1 MSPMHKKVS
10 LFWMQWGR
18 VNSRHRVKKETRSM
32 WVKHSHWER
41 TNRFG
46 GIWTRI
52 PAMLATDPRKTAN
65 PQKARYT
72 NDGRAQQWTEV
83 IPHSTVDRMGDYF
96 FLFYFLRHFKIRS
109 IVQSVCYIQ
118 YKPDIWVSAGRRP
131 MSAFTGQAVLHY
143 GREEGQPALLLP
155 RWPLSDKNRTLWSGF
170 LLSARGRFDDL
181 NLHLLGRAK
190 GKRAELFC
198 PLRTV
203 KRAKTATEK
212 AALYAFLL
220 LFYADML

>member
-96 FLFYFLRHFKIRS
+96 FFFILPPLGRFFLFCGIWHFKSGEQSFFSYLSGHSSPDERVVKWHS
-109 IVQSVCYIQ
+109 NIVNS
-118 YKPDIWVSAGRRP
+118 KDITGSTTGLAMIAVSGSP
-131 MSAFTGQAVLHY
+131 
-143 GREEGQPALLLP
+143 
-155 RWPLSDKNRTLWSGF
+155 SDFST
-170 LLSARGRFDDL
+170 
-181 NLHLLGRAK
+181 
-190 GKRAELFC
+190 
-198 PLRTV
+198 T
-203 KRAKTATEK
+203 
-212 AALYAFLL
+212 
-220 LFYADML
+220 

>member
-96 FLFYFLRHFKIRS
+96 FFLSYRLWGGFFFFAAFGILKAVSGHFFSYLSGHSSPDERVVKWHS
-109 IVQSVCYIQ
+109 NIVNS
-118 YKPDIWVSAGRRP
+118 KDITGSTTGLAIIAVSGSP
-131 MSAFTGQAVLHY
+131 
-143 GREEGQPALLLP
+143 
-155 RWPLSDKNRTLWSGF
+155 SDVST
-170 LLSARGRFDDL
+170 
-181 NLHLLGRAK
+181 
-190 GKRAELFC
+190 
-198 PLRTV
+198 T
-203 KRAKTATEK
+203 
-212 AALYAFLL
+212 
-220 LFYADML
+220 

>member
-96 FLFYFLRHFKIRS
+96 FFLSYRLWGGFFFFAAFGILKSILSYSPSAIFNINQINEETARPVMAKLFFCTIHISTHSFRWHAKHSKFFSQL
-109 IVQSVCYIQ
+109 
-118 YKPDIWVSAGRRP
+118 
-131 MSAFTGQAVLHY
+131 QA
-143 GREEGQPALLLP
+143 
-155 RWPLSDKNRTLWSGF
+155 
-170 LLSARGRFDDL
+170 
-181 NLHLLGRAK
+181 
-190 GKRAELFC
+190 
-198 PLRTV
+198 
-203 KRAKTATEK
+203 
-212 AALYAFLL
+212 
-220 LFYADML
+220 

>member
-96 FLFYFLRHFKIRS
+96 FFFILPPLGRFFLFCVIWHFKIRS

-118 YKPDIWVSAGRRP
+118 YKINQMNEETVRPVIAKLFFCTIHKYSNSKDITGSTIGLAIIAVSGSP
-131 MSAFTGQAVLHY
+131 
-143 GREEGQPALLLP
+143 
-155 RWPLSDKNRTLWSGF
+155 SDVST
-170 LLSARGRFDDL
+170 
-181 NLHLLGRAK
+181 
-190 GKRAELFC
+190 
-198 PLRTV
+198 T
-203 KRAKTATEK
+203 
-212 AALYAFLL
+212 
-220 LFYADML
+220 

>member
-96 FLFYFLRHFKIRS
+96 FFFILPPLGRFFLFCGIRHFKVRS

-118 YKPDIWVSAGRRP
+118 YKPDKWRNSSACN
-131 MSAFTGQAVLHY
+131 GQTVLLHY
-143 GREEGQPALLLP
+143 TYFNPQ
-155 RWPLSDKNRTLWSGF
+155 LSLTR
-170 LLSARGRFDDL
+170 
-181 NLHLLGRAK
+181 
-190 GKRAELFC
+190 
-198 PLRTV
+198 
-203 KRAKTATEK
+203 K
-212 AALYAFLL
+212 A
-220 LFYADML
+220 